1 MMEITDALRA
11 CVLEPVL
18 SRLVAGGELK
28 NIAQRIKNRETDPYT
43 EAEAIAH
50 RFLKSGDSYDTGQA
64 KKALRQLN
72 RQIPKKQQLSPTLAN
87 RGLVIVITGN
97 GKGKTTSAFGQA
109 LRAVGQGYKVFIMQ
123 FMKGRNYGEFVAAE
137 KYLPRLTIR
146 RSGLDSFVM
155 RDKPAP
161 VDIELARQ
169 GFELAKKAIASG
181 KYNMVILDEINVAI
195 DFNLIPLEEM
205 IRLIKNKPS
214 SAGSDSHRPICS

>member
-1 MMEITDALRA
+1 MTQ
-11 CVLEPVL
+11 
-18 SRLVAGGELK
+18 AGK
-28 NIAQRIKNRETDPYT
+28 
-43 EAEAIAH
+43 
-50 RFLKSGDSYDTGQA
+50 KSVGTVQPA
-64 KKALRQLN
+64 N
-72 RQIPKKQQLSPTLAN
+72 PKKITAVAASAN

-123 FMKGRNYGEFVAAE
+123 FMKGRDYGEFVAAK
-137 KYLPRLTIR
+137 KYLPRLTVR

-169 GFELAKKAIASG
+169 GLELAKKAIASG

-214 SAGSDSHRPICS
+214 GLDLILTGRYAAKEIIKLADTVSEVKEIKHHYAAGIKDRAGIEY